1 MKSSLI
7 ILILCFAIA
16 ANAQYY
22 YKDIIGTKETTDL
35 IKNYRNNKVS
45 RVVLNSYDAENTK
58 VDDFYVEQVF
68 STSDQML
75 RTISRSGV
83 TNESVLISYADAN
96 GNVIKT
102 VDSSETITSTS
113 VYNYN
118 TDGMLQSVTSSS
130 TDTAHSVN
138 QVEEHRWEYNNGKIV
153 RMLRIKDN
161 KDTAYVSFKT
171 DDKGNIIE
179 EQSLRKGLAS
189 EPVYY
194 YYDNNNR
201 LTDIVRFNNKAKR
214 LLPEYMFEY
223 SPANQVIQ
231 KITVPANGSDYL
243 IWRYQYDNKGLKIKE
258 AVFDKHKQLTG
269 KIEYLYQFGS

>member
-83 TNESVLISYADAN
+83 TNESL
-96 GNVIKT
+96 VI
-102 VDSSETITSTS
+102 I
-113 VYNYN
+113 
-118 TDGMLQSVTSSS
+118 L
-130 TDTAHSVN
+130 
-138 QVEEHRWEYNNGKIV
+138 
-153 RMLRIKDN
+153 
-161 KDTAYVSFKT
+161 VSP
-171 DDKGNIIE
+171 DE
-179 EQSLRKGLAS
+179 
-189 EPVYY
+189 
-194 YYDNNNR
+194 
-201 LTDIVRFNNKAKR
+201 
-214 LLPEYMFEY
+214 
-223 SPANQVIQ
+223 VI
-231 KITVPANGSDYL
+231 
-243 IWRYQYDNKGLKIKE
+243 
-258 AVFDKHKQLTG
+258 
-269 KIEYLYQFGS
+269 